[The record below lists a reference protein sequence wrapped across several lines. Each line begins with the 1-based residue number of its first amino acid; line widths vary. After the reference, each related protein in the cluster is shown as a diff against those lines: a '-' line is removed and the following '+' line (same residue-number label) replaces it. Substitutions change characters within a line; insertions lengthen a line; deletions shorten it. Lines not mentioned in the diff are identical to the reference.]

1 MIKTNKIDEDIID
14 VKKIFII
21 VWGGKFKIAA
31 ISLICFLVGFVHN
44 HYQSESF
51 LITLKV
57 QPSKNIQFI
66 KFSPINNILSKEPNY
81 IGYMINWQNIFNKF
95 IAEFEDYEELKLALD
110 KNLSSQKKMSKK
122 KASFNSVESILN
134 SNPKLNDNTY
144 SIEFEWHDVE
154 ELRKILDE
162 TIRLVLINIKKTV
175 IIEINIL
182 ADSIKRSNE
191 KSMIDLQSKL
201 NAINELKDQYVISK
215 DSLTEFQQYQIFL
228 SHYDVMVQNLLS
240 MNEINSDNIKIIE
253 NDNETDWIKSNIL
266 NLEKISLKDLNNYT
280 IKAGIFGLLFGII
293 YVYLTSSFRPLRSN
307 KSKNKS

>member
-1 MIKTNKIDEDIID
+1 MTK
-14 VKKIFII
+14 KKISVVVPVFNEHE
-21 VWGGKFKIAA
+21 
-31 ISLICFLVGFVHN
+31 LIDNTIHT
-44 HYQSESF
+44 
-51 LITLKV
+51 LI
-57 QPSKNIQFI
+57 
-66 KFSPINNILSKEPNY
+66 KEADSWDY
-81 IGYMINWQNIFNKF
+81 
-95 IAEFEDYEELKLALD
+95 DYEIIFVND
-110 KNLSSQKKMSKK
+110 GSTDSTY
-122 KASFNSVESILN
+122 SILKDAAN

-201 NAINELKDQYVISK
+201 NTINEFKDQYLISK

-240 MNEINSDNIKIIE
+240 INEINSDNIKIIE
-253 NDNETDWIKSNIL
+253 NDNETDWIK
-266 NLEKISLKDLNNYT
+266 T
-280 IKAGIFGLLFGII
+280 
-293 YVYLTSSFRPLRSN
+293 YLSIHNVKT
-307 KSKNKS
+307 